1 MSNRKKVQALS
12 HVIQAW
18 TSGVTGYTARAASGD
33 KKAVQK
39 EKMESMA
46 DDAVHLS
53 TQANPLEVYLLSVV
67 V

>member
-1 MSNRKKVQALS
+1 
-12 HVIQAW
+12 
-18 TSGVTGYTARAASGD
+18 
-33 KKAVQK
+33 
-39 EKMESMA
+39 MA